1 MRKPILAS
9 LAVIAGFASTS
20 LAPTEAEAQS
30 ISCGSTYT
38 VKRGDTLQRITRL
51 AYGPSLSYSYL
62 YNANRSVIGPNPSL
76 IEVGMNLTVPCR
88 DGQQAAAQPAPT
100 QPAASQS
107 ATTASTVTGESASSI
122 QPVQAP
128 QVVNV
133 STAAVDVMPSR
144 RPFRIITG
152 TDWAPFTDHT
162 EANGGMMTEVTRTA
176 LSRVLADEEYQ
187 IDFVKDWSAHLEPL
201 LSDVAYDF
209 SIAWFK
215 PNCSVLPKLGENSR
229 LRCEKHAWSDPLF
242 EMLTGYFVRTNDPNK
257 PQTHADVMGKTIC
270 RPEAYA
276 TYMLEEY
283 DLVEPAIN
291 LFRPVRWEE
300 CFQALVDGQ
309 VDIVLVST
317 TVADDMIAQMGIGAQ
332 VEEVPQLAYVT
343 TMHAVTSINNPRK
356 EEQLEVINAGL
367 RQIREDGT
375 WFEIVQRHLI
385 AHARK
390 TANN

>member
-9 LAVIAGFASTS
+9 MAACLGLAVAGLT
-20 LAPTEAEAQS
+20 PIKAEAQS
-30 ISCGSTYT
+30 ISCGSDYT
-38 VKRGDTLQRITRL
+38 VKRGDTLQRITRQ
-51 AYGPSLSYSYL
+51 AYGPALSYSYL
-62 YNANRSVIGPNPSL
+62 YNANRSVIGANPSL
-76 IEVGMNLTVPCR
+76 IEVGMTLNIPCR
-88 DGQQAAAQPAPT
+88 DGQQPAPAQPAAAQPA
-100 QPAASQS
+100 AAS
-107 ATTASTVTGESASSI
+107 AASTVTGESATAAS
-122 QPVQAP
+122 QQAPAP

-133 STAAVDVMPSR
+133 STAAVDAMPSR
-144 RPFRIITG
+144 RAFRIITG

-162 EANGGMMTEVTRTA
+162 QEQGGMMTEVMRTA
-176 LSRVLADEEYQ
+176 LARVVADDQYQ
-187 IDFVKDWSAHLEPL
+187 IDIVKDWSAHLEPL

-229 LRCEKHAWSDPLF
+229 LRCEKHAWSDPMF

-257 PQTHADVMGKTIC
+257 PQSHADVMGKTVC

-276 TYMLEEY
+276 TYMLEEF
-283 DLVEPAIN
+283 DLVEPAIR

-300 CFQALVDGQ
+300 CFQALIDGQ

-317 TVADDMIAQMGIGAQ
+317 TVADDMIAQMNIGAQ

-356 EEQLEVINAGL
+356 EEQLAVINAGL
-367 RQIREDGT
+367 KEIREDGT

>member
-9 LAVIAGFASTS
+9 MAVLAGLAFTS
-20 LAPTEAEAQS
+20 LAPTHAEAQS

-62 YNANRSVIGPNPSL
+62 YNANRGVIGANPSL
-76 IEVGMNLTVPCR
+76 IEVGMTLTVPCR
-88 DGQQAAAQPAPT
+88 DGQQAAAQPAPAQTTAT
-100 QPAASQS
+100 QP
-107 ATTASTVTGESASSI
+107 ASTVTGEAAAPAS
-122 QPVQAP
+122 QPAQGA

-133 STAAVDVMPSR
+133 STAAVDAMPSR

-162 EANGGMMTEVTRTA
+162 QEQGGMMTDVMRTA
-176 LSRVLADEEYQ
+176 LARVLAENDYQ
-187 IDFVKDWSAHLEPL
+187 IDVVKDWSAHLEPL

-257 PQTHADVMGKTIC
+257 PQSHADVMGKTVC

-283 DLVEPAIN
+283 DLVEPAIR

-317 TVADDMIAQMGIGAQ
+317 TVADDMIAQMNIGSQ

-356 EEQLEVINAGL
+356 EEQLAVINAGL
-367 RQIREDGT
+367 KEIREDGT